1 MLNKICFFCILWFA
15 FAAQAE
21 KINIKSKQS
30 QFFLKQNK
38 VVFKEDVLIEIGKS
52 SITAQQV
59 ELHNPS
65 TPDKHKIFATGNPV
79 FYRHKPQSEPEMLI
93 KADSFSFNKQ
103 SGVYVLSGHVYLKQG
118 DNVVSGETLTYR
130 VDTGDI
136 FVSASNSPDSFVDS
150 SFMVVKKEKEEDDF

>member
-1 MLNKICFFCILWFA
+1 MSNKILLFCIFWFA
-15 FAAQAE
+15 CAAEAE

-52 SITAQQV
+52 SITAKQV
-59 ELHNPS
+59 ELYNPS
-65 TPDKHKIFATGNPV
+65 TPDKHKIFATGNPIL
-79 FYRHKPQSEPEMLI
+79 YKHKPHNEPEMVI

-103 SGVYVLSGHVYLKQG
+103 LGVYVLSGHVYLKQG
-118 DNVVSGETLTYR
+118 DNIVSGDTLTYR

-136 FVSASNSPDSFVDS
+136 FVSANNNPDSFVDS
-150 SFMVVKKEKEEDDF
+150 SFMATKKEK